1 MTVSAFL
8 TAVRRLTV
16 SLFDRVAVR
25 PVMTF
30 RMPTATAS
38 ATAGCAPAAFMTM
51 NCAMKAGL
59 IVLLAGCG
67 VTAQAAACPDDAS
80 WKPRLIEHLNALRA
94 SGGLCAGE
102 GSFSPGEPVSWNPNL
117 ETVAVNQAQWM
128 AQKGELVHVGPRG
141 EGLGERVRQAEYRF
155 ERVAEN
161 IAAGYHE
168 LEQVL
173 TAWRNSAKHCRNML
187 DPRFTEVAVA
197 CVKAS
202 NGNPWWAIAFG
213 RPASQ
218 ANGASRTAWFS
229 LPPMR

>member
-1 MTVSAFL
+1 MSVSVL
-8 TAVRRLTV
+8 SSAVRGLARLLPARNTAP
-16 SLFDRVAVR
+16 VA
-25 PVMTF
+25 MTF
-30 RMPTATAS
+30 RMPTAARTSPGAC
-38 ATAGCAPAAFMTM
+38 AAGAFMTM
-51 NCAMKAGL
+51 NNAMKAGL
-59 IVLLAGCG
+59 ILLLAGCG
-67 VTAQAAACPDDAS
+67 VAAQAAACPEDAS
-80 WKPRLIEHLNALRA
+80 WKPRLIEQLNALRA

-102 GSFSPGEPVSWNPNL
+102 GSFSPGDPVRWNPNL

-128 AQKGELVHVGPRG
+128 AHKGELVHSGPRG

-161 IAAGYHE
+161 IAAGYFE

-197 CVKAS
+197 CVKAT
-202 NGNPWWAIAFG
+202 NGGPWWAIAFG
-213 RPASQ
+213 RPAPA
-218 ANGASRTAWFS
+218 ANGTTRTAWFT